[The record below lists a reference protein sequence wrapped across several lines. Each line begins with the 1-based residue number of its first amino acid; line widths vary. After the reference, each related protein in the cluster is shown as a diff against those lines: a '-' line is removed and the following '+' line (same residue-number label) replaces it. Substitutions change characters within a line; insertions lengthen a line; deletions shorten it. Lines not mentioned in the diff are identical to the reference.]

1 MHGQD
6 AKSECLRLPSARLCF
21 SVLTVI
27 TWRGMVEGVLKFAVK
42 KSYTNFL
49 LKRKFVLLQR
59 DSKRASE

>member
-1 MHGQD
+1 
-6 AKSECLRLPSARLCF
+6 
-21 SVLTVI
+21 
-27 TWRGMVEGVLKFAVK
+27 MVEGVLKFAVK